1 MASLT
6 APAPQTPDTQAASGR
21 RGGSAH
27 VQSSLLFLLPGP
39 WLSHLLAP
47 DLIRAL
53 LAPEMGWEADVS
65 LEHEMLGAHTMC
77 HYV

>member
-1 MASLT
+1 MNSKA
-6 APAPQTPDTQAASGR
+6 R
-21 RGGSAH
+21 
-27 VQSSLLFLLPGP
+27 LLLLPGP

-53 LAPEMGWEADVS
+53 LAPKMGWEADVS